1 MSGGQRMMQTLAK
14 EITDAGNGAIVV
26 GDVVK
31 HLKAPVTPTE
41 QHYMAKP

>member
-1 MSGGQRMMQTLAK
+1 MMQTLAK
-14 EITDAGNGAIVV
+14 EITDAGNGAIV

-41 QHYMAKP
+41 QHYTAKP